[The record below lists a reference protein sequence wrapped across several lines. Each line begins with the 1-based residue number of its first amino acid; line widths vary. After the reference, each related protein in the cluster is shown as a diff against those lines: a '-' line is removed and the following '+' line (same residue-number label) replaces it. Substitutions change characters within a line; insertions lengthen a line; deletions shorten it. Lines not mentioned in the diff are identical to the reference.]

1 MLHLDV
7 YATQWFLRSKGGWSW
22 NSLFRLQ
29 PQMNQ
34 DASGTNSVQVSAAEQ
49 SRPAEAPVSTGR
61 AATILMIGVVA
72 LAFSAILVK
81 TANFEPATSSF
92 LRTTIALVVLVPFAF
107 REIKQ
112 KGMMSRNGNVIAFAA
127 GIFLGIDFIAW
138 NYATF
143 LVGAGI
149 SSVLLNLQ
157 IIVLPLLAMIFDKFK
172 PGRTFWTLVPIM
184 IFGIVLT
191 GGVLEA
197 AAPAE
202 VSTAYGLPI
211 NLLGTIFGSTSGL
224 CYGIYLYTSR
234 KSGTLNPG
242 RYVQPM
248 VLVCIAQALVATIF
262 MLFSERGFDV
272 THGVLNADGSLP
284 PNPIRDYGAPID
296 GMSWVWM
303 IILAVTAQAM
313 AWLFVQYGSVH
324 MDPTMTAGLLLL
336 SPIATVFISP
346 FILGENP
353 SALQFLGV
361 VIVLGAVSVQN
372 GLHKALLQKL
382 RKAPV

>member
-1 MLHLDV
+1 M
-7 YATQWFLRSKGGWSW
+7 T
-22 NSLFRLQ
+22 
-29 PQMNQ
+29 Q
-34 DASGTNSVQVSAAEQ
+34 DASSSGGARSI
-49 SRPAEAPVSTGR
+49 APEKPGPPDADFVSTGR
-61 AATILMIGVVA
+61 AATILLIGVLA

-92 LRTTIALVVLVPFAF
+92 LRTTIALVVLAPFAF
-107 REIKQ
+107 REIQ
-112 KGMMSRNGNVIAFAA
+112 RKGLMSKNGNLIAFAA

-157 IIVLPLLAMIFDKFK
+157 IIVLPLLAMLFDKFN
-172 PGRTFWTLVPIM
+172 PGKTFWILVPIM

-202 VSTAYGLPI
+202 VSMAYGMPI
-211 NLLGTIFGSTSGL
+211 NLLGTILGSTSGV

-248 VLVCIAQALVATIF
+248 VLVCAAQAVVAMIF
-262 MLFSERGFDV
+262 MVFSQRGFDI

-284 PNPIRDYGAPID
+284 PNPILDYGAPID

-303 IILAVTAQAM
+303 IILAITAQAM

-346 FILGENP
+346 FILNENP
-353 SALQFLGV
+353 SFLQLVGV
-361 VIVLGAVSVQN
+361 FIVLGAVAVQN
-372 GLHKALLQKL
+372 GLHTAVLNRL
-382 RKAPV
+382 RKAPA